1 MIKRENIKQAIDAI
15 AKRDPEVG
23 YALDEMLGMG
33 QIDIPHQAQ
42 DPPEQDASYFFFEKQ
57 KVYLNKFV
65 FIHEGTA
72 PIEQGLLIKY
82 GELLKKQ
89 EILDQRGEVNYQEA
103 AREIHRAGLRF
114 MVAHEIELAIKTLS
128 RRDSK
133 SSSIYETLVTLLD
146 EIRHGRQKPESAGEG
161 TDSPILF
168 RGLLENTVNGLFM
181 QFPYTIDGLMQV
193 GDINIEF
200 FHVRF
205 MLRCLVQGLGKN
217 LFVCIVD
224 QKIIGLIFVAFRT
237 QIFYK
242 GLEIKFMS
250 TLGGRTREGTESGP
264 RSYKGAGTFLVAG
277 IWLLW
282 KTRWLDIKE
291 IFLDSEIGARRF
303 YELIGFEPRGLSKYT
318 LRQPTGYLF
327 KAVVT
332 MANNIRHLE
341 PRFISETE
349 RILRRQVRYLSKK
362 VKYKHQESLRKAVI
376 LSIKECL
383 KSEAHPEFSAAALS
397 CLIKYRKKIPDSE
410 GLIQFALEYGSA
422 ETKAVVKNAT
432 LTDH

>member
-33 QIDIPHQAQ
+33 QIDIPHQIQ
-42 DPPEQDASYFFFEKQ
+42 DPPGQDASYFFFDKQ
-57 KVYLNKFV
+57 KVYFNKFV

-89 EILDQRGEVNYQEA
+89 ELLDQRGEVNYQDA
-103 AREIHRAGLRF
+103 AREIHKAGLRF

-128 RRDSK
+128 PSVSK
-133 SSSIYETLVTLLD
+133 GTSAYEPLASLLE
-146 EIRHGRQKPESAGEG
+146 EIRHGSQKPESPGEG
-161 TDSPILF
+161 TDSQVLF
-168 RGLLENTVNGLFM
+168 RGLLENSVHGLFM

-205 MLRCLVQGLGKN
+205 LLRCLVQGLGKN
-217 LFVCIVD
+217 LFVCVVGEKIV
-224 QKIIGLIFVAFRT
+224 GLIFVGFRT
-237 QIFYK
+237 EIFYK

-250 TLGGRTREGTESGP
+250 TLGGRTREETESGP

-277 IWLLW
+277 IWMLW

-303 YELIGFEPRGLSKYT
+303 YELNGFESRGLSKYT
-318 LRQPTGYLF
+318 LRHPTGYLF
-327 KAVVT
+327 KAVMT

-341 PRFISETE
+341 PRFVSEAE
-349 RILRRQVRYLSKK
+349 GILRRQVKSLSKR
-362 VKYKHQESLRKAVI
+362 VKDNREEALRKAVI

-383 KSEAHPEFSAAALS
+383 KSEAHPEFSAAAVS

-410 GLIQFALEYGSA
+410 ELIQFALEYGSS
-422 ETKAVVKNAT
+422 ETKAVVKNAS